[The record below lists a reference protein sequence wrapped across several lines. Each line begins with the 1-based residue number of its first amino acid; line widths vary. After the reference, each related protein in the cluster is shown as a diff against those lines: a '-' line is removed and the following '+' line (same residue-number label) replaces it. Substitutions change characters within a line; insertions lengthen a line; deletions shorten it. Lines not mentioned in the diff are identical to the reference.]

1 MRTIKFLFVT
11 AIFILVSIFSFGQL
25 VRDLPLLYQPGI
37 LPQQEEDSSEFR
49 PWHRFTPGETSYSFE
64 AGAGY
69 SSFGNSMGF
78 SNSYVSPIVSYSAT
92 ENFQITVG
100 GRFSRTNFNNMNMI
114 NFNGG
119 NVEGQL
125 TSGVPTEAFAYGQY
139 IVNDRLS
146 VYGYGA
152 FGKNQ
157 TYFSPYNA
165 GFSTADYQQYSFG
178 MNYRLTDKVSFG
190 ASFGF
195 SNGPAFG
202 YSQYG
207 YSPYGY
213 SNRNH
218 FSPFFP

>member
-1 MRTIKFLFVT
+1 MRTIRFFAAGLTLLLFSS
-11 AIFILVSIFSFGQL
+11 LSFGQL
-25 VRDLPLLYQPGI
+25 VRDLPLLYQPNYVS
-37 LPQQEEDSSEFR
+37 QQDDSTEFR

-64 AGAGY
+64 VGAGY
-69 SSFGNSMGF
+69 SSLGNNMGF

-125 TSGVPTEAFAYGQY
+125 NSGVPTEAFAYGQY
-139 IVNDRLS
+139 IINDKLS

-157 TYFSPYNA
+157 TYFSPFNSA

-178 MNYRLTDKVSFG
+178 MNYRLNEKVSFG
-190 ASFGF
+190 ASFGIT
-195 SNGPAFG
+195 NGPAFG
-202 YSQYG
+202 YSQFGYG
-207 YSPYGY
+207 
-213 SNRNH
+213 NRNY